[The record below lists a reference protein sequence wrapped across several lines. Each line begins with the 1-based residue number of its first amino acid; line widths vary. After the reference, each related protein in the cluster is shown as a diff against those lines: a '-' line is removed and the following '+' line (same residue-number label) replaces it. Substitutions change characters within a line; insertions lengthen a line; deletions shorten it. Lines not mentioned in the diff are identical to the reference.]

1 MPRLLQSEV
10 HSEYSANPDV
20 WSAYRVDIK
29 SMFDASTI
37 KEDFNDHLI
46 REYNRK
52 IERLNQSS
60 SLYITPFDG
69 GFRFIGS
76 GISSPKI

>member
-1 MPRLLQSEV
+1 MPRLLQSEI
-10 HSEYSANPDV
+10 HSENSTNPV
-20 WSAYRVDIK
+20 WSGYRVDIK

-60 SLYITPFDG
+60 GLYIAPFDG

-76 GISSPKI
+76 DISS

>member
-1 MPRLLQSEV
+1 MPRLLQSKI
-10 HSEYSANPDV
+10 HSEYSIDSTI
-20 WSAYRVDIK
+20 WSGYRVDIK
-29 SMFDASTI
+29 SMFDASI
-37 KEDFNDHLI
+37 VKEDFNDHLI

-60 SLYITPFDG
+60 GLYINPFDA

-76 GISSPKI
+76 GISS